1 MATHKHTH
9 SMLKIGNTWNCNTS
23 SRIVYALKYTCTRTI
38 TFTTHEYGKS
48 SPWWLSLRF
57 IVYQMQHSFALHM
70 HDAHTLA
77 NWHAQ
82 FAHHWMPHWH
92 CVQCEQKGK
101 KRAKE
106 NPVIRACSPTILLLE
121 LFLPPIGDGYICV
134 FVLARVWMFLFPVR
148 VSSWYSCGAMHYLPL
163 DVLFSFKVFQHSKIA
178 IKCIECRGEAEARG
192 RGERANEASNI
203 VPVGLTLYTWA
214 IYTMQTDKYT
224 QFDFIYIVCIYTHAN
239 THRHM
244 QQKYIL
250 KYRMSKYWHTDS
262 HAISHPLYIL
272 LSIRAMN
279 TSEYIRDCL
288 NCSYRI

>member
-1 MATHKHTH
+1 
-9 SMLKIGNTWNCNTS
+9 
-23 SRIVYALKYTCTRTI
+23 
-38 TFTTHEYGKS
+38 
-48 SPWWLSLRF
+48 
-57 IVYQMQHSFALHM
+57 
-70 HDAHTLA
+70 
-77 NWHAQ
+77 
-82 FAHHWMPHWH
+82 
-92 CVQCEQKGK
+92 
-101 KRAKE
+101 
-106 NPVIRACSPTILLLE
+106 
-121 LFLPPIGDGYICV
+121 
-134 FVLARVWMFLFPVR
+134 MFLFPVR

-178 IKCIECRGEAEARG
+178 IKCIECRGKAKARG

-224 QFDFIYIVCIYTHAN
+224 QFDFIYIVCIYTHAH

-250 KYRMSKYWHTDS
+250 EYRMSKYWHTDS

-288 NCSYRI
+288 NCSYRILLRYGCCIPIAIHTCNRLTRTTKQCLSQQKQTLHKIRDGRTFRII